1 MSPGAAGRNGIIGV
15 HGRERKELDR
25 QGGSGAIV
33 REEWGDGVRITLA
46 ALPLESDSESR
57 KNSAMRHK
65 NLGVVFLASFLVWAA
80 FAVEPLIFQVVASQ
94 GFEP

>member
-1 MSPGAAGRNGIIGV
+1 M
-15 HGRERKELDR
+15 
-25 QGGSGAIV
+25 
-33 REEWGDGVRITLA
+33 A